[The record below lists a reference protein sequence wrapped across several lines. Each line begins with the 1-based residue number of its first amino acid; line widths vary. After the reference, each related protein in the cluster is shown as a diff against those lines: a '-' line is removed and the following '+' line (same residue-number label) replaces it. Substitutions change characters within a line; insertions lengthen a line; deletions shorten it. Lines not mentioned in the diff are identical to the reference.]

1 MPEMTRDPDTFFAQG
16 CGRCDRAGTP
26 DCSAAHWS
34 EGLAALRAL
43 CLGAGLDETAKWG
56 HPCYTHAGRNVAL
69 IGAFR
74 NDFRLSL
81 FNAALLT
88 DPDGLLTRAGP
99 NSRMADTIRFTDAR
113 QVVARAG
120 AIGAQLAQGR
130 ASAAAGRVAPKATD
144 APDLPEALTDA
155 LDADP
160 DLAGAFAALTPG
172 RQRSYGS
179 ALSSA
184 KTRATQE
191 ARIARFRDRILA
203 GKGATER

>member
-74 NDFRLSL
+74 DDFRLSL

-99 NSRMADTIRFTDAR
+99 NSRTADMIRFTDAR
-113 QVVARAG
+113 QVAERAA
-120 AIGAQLAQGR
+120 AIGALLVQGR
-130 ASAAAGRVAPKATD
+130 ANAAAGRVAPKATD

-160 DLAGAFAALTPG
+160 ELAGAFAALTPG
-172 RQRSYGS
+172 RQRSYVI